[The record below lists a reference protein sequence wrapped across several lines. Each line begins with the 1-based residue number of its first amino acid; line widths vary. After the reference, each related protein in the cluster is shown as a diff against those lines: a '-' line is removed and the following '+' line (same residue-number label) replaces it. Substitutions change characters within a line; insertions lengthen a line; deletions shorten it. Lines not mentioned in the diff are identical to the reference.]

1 MATKKIQILDYNIKQ
16 SENSDT
22 LDGKHASD
30 FASASDMTTAKSNI
44 GELQTKVGDKS
55 VSSQISTAIAGK
67 ADTGHTHTKSEVG
80 LGNVD
85 NTADADKSVKY
96 ATSAGSAASVT
107 GVVDI
112 EHGGTGSPTRSGALC
127 ALING
132 GRNFTGDLNTLTDTG
147 VYWINLSNCTN
158 GPASSGYGTME
169 VISYEV
175 FLQRFTFYY
184 DGIVYCRTYTNSQWY
199 EWREIFGTKSTVP
212 ISSGGTGNTTRD
224 LALTALFAGGSGETD
239 ANIVASGTYVLT
251 TDTASNLPPEAGYY
265 LLTVFRY
272 HTSDLACGQIAIS
285 LSNGKLY
292 SRDYVGGNWKKWVCC
307 SSQKIDTIEIPNGA
321 NLNDYRDK
329 GFYASYLAQNS
340 ITNIPSDLGSGAFEL
355 VVTGIGNDGVYCS
368 QWLKSF
374 FSNKIWV
381 RTQYNYQ
388 EPWSWTGWELIV
400 TSDSTPVISL
410 NGLELGKSLSSTAN
424 YGGFIDFHYNGS
436 TEDYTSRLMET
447 EKGVIR
453 DKGSFITEGY
463 FQSFGGVWV
472 SGRGFFVNSDVYGTS
487 LPTAGT
493 SGRVFFKKA

>member
-1 MATKKIQILDYNIKQ
+1 MATKKIQMLDYNIKQ

-85 NTADADKSVKY
+85 NTADAAKSVKY

-107 GVVDI
+107 GVVGI

-132 GRNFTGDLNTLTDTG
+132 GREFTGDLNTLTDTG
-147 VYWINLSNCTN
+147 VYWINLSNCTS

-175 FLQRFTFYY
+175 FLQRFTFYNTGTIY
-184 DGIVYCRTYTNSQWY
+184 YRTYTNSQWY
-199 EWREIFGTKSTVP
+199 DWKEIFGTSSTVP
-212 ISSGGTGNTTRD
+212 ISSGGTGNKTRD
-224 LALTALFAGGSGETD
+224 LALTALFAGGSGGTD

-251 TDTASNLPPEAGYY
+251 TDTASNLPPESGYY
-265 LLTVFRY
+265 LLCVFRY

-285 LSNGKLY
+285 LSNGNLY
-292 SRDYVGGNWKKWVCC
+292 SRDYVGGTWKDWVCC
-307 SSQKIDTIEIPNGA
+307 SSRKIDTIEIPNGA

-329 GFYASYLAQNS
+329 GFYASYLAKNS
-340 ITNIPSDLGSGAFEL
+340 ITNLPSDYDGSGAFEL
-355 VVTGIGNDGVYCS
+355 VVTGIGDDGVYCT
-368 QWLKSF
+368 QWLKSYEK
-374 FSNKIWV
+374 NVIWV
-381 RTQYNYQ
+381 RTQVNYK
-388 EPWSWTGWELIV
+388 EPWLWRDWERVIMA
-400 TSDSTPVISL
+400 TTPVL
-410 NGLELGKSLSSTAN
+410 TPNGIELGQLLPSTVGH
-424 YGGFIDFHYNGS
+424 GGYIDFHYQGS
-436 TEDYTSRLMET
+436 TDDYTSRLIEN

-453 DKGSFITEGY
+453 NEGSFVTTGY
-463 FQSFGGVWV
+463 LQSFGGVWV
-472 SGRGFFVNSDVYGTS
+472 SGRGFFVNSTVYGTS
-487 LPTAGT
+487 LPAAGT
-493 SGRVFFKKA
+493 AGRVFFKKA

>member
-55 VSSQISTAIAGK
+55 VSSQISTAIASK
-67 ADTGHTHTKSEVG
+67 ADTDHTHTKSEVG

-107 GVVDI
+107 GAVGI
-112 EHGGTGSPTRSGALC
+112 EHGGTGSSTRSGGLC

-132 GRNFTGDLNTLTDTG
+132 GRGFTGDLNTLTDTG
-147 VYWINLSNCTN
+147 VYWINLSDCTN

-175 FLQRFTFYY
+175 FLQRFTFYNT
-184 DGIVYCRTYTNSQWY
+184 GTVYYRTYTNSQWY
-199 EWREIFGTKSTVP
+199 DWKEIFGVSSTVP

-224 LALTALFAGGSGETD
+224 LALTALFAGGSGASD

-265 LLTVFRY
+265 LLVVFRY

-285 LSNGKLY
+285 LSNGNLY
-292 SRDYVGGNWKKWVCC
+292 SRDYVGGNWKDWVCC
-307 SSQKIDTIEIPNGA
+307 SSQKIDTILIPNGA
-321 NLNDYRDK
+321 DLNNYRDK
-329 GFYASYLAQNS
+329 GFYASNRASNS
-340 ITNIPSDLGSGAFEL
+340 IANLPSGLGSGAFEL
-355 VVTGIGNDGVYCS
+355 VVTGIDADGLYCT
-368 QWLKSF
+368 QWLKSYER
-374 FSNKIWV
+374 NKIWV
-381 RTQYNYQ
+381 RTQFSSK
-388 EPWSWTGWELIV
+388 EPWVWRDWQEVVMSGTI
-400 TSDSTPVISL
+400 
-410 NGLELGKSLSSTAN
+410 NGLELGESLSSTVN

-436 TEDYTSRLMET
+436 TENYTSRLIET

-453 DKGSFITEGY
+453 DKGSFLTEGY
-463 FQSFGGVWV
+463 IQSFGGIWV
-472 SGRGFFVNSDVYGTS
+472 SGRGFFVNSDVRGTS
-487 LPTAGT
+487 LPAAGT